1 MIFIKEHFM
10 AQKHDFSLSIFA
22 AKKALGDVLRT
33 RENFVSEDEKLGKA
47 KYKIKYKPSGRKLIM
62 Q

>member
-10 AQKHDFSLSIFA
+10 AQKHDFFLSIFA

-33 RENFVSEDEKLGKA
+33 RENFVSEDEKLMGEKQ
-47 KYKIKYKPSGRKLIM
+47 KIK
-62 Q
+62 